1 MVDAKQQGLFDAILE
16 KMLPLIRAA
25 VKEGLDEGHRLSE
38 IAVLLADQAG
48 EIGTV
53 PVLRKAL
60 TSSDGDYP
68 ELTRDVAAAMASTG
82 DTVPVIV
89 RLCLDDP
96 RLQRALGG
104 DTPERIRGL
113 AWFDFKKSA
122 VRAN

>member
-1 MVDAKQQGLFDAILE
+1 MVDAKQQPVFDAILE
-16 KMLPLIRAA
+16 KMVPLIRAA
-25 VKEGLDEGHRLSE
+25 VKEGLAEGHRLSE
-38 IAVLLADQAG
+38 IAVLLANQAD

-82 DTVPVIV
+82 ETVPVIV

-96 RLQRALGG
+96 RLQRALG
-104 DTPERIRGL
+104 DDAPETIRGL
-113 AWFDFKKSA
+113 AWFDFKGSS
-122 VRAN
+122 VRTN